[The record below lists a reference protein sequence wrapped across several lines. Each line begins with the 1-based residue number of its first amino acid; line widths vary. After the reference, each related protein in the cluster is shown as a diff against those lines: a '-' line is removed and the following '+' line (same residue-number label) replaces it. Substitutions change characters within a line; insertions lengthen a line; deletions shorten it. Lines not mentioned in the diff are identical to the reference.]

1 MTSSFWEDVARSKS
15 QVGFA
20 DNSGSE
26 LLLVKGVKC
35 RWTERGEWRC
45 ISFSHH

>member
-26 LLLVKGVKC
+26 LLLGEGGYVDGL
-35 RWTERGEWRC
+35 RG
-45 ISFSHH
+45 